1 MMERVRSLFSPRREP
16 VNSKQIN
23 CRRPGPQI
31 RRRDLLRRSADF
43 HSVYIYIPSGF
54 SKGNRANRF
63 RGREK
68 RGKSIARCS
77 CHRDLIVVAGS
88 GP

>member
-1 MMERVRSLFSPRREP
+1 MMVRVRSLFSPRREP

-31 RRRDLLRRSADF
+31 RRPDLLRRSADF
-43 HSVYIYIPSGF
+43 HRVHIYIYVPDGF
-54 SKGNRANRF
+54 SKGNRANRS

-68 RGKSIARCS
+68 RGKSIALFVPPR
-77 CHRDLIVVAGS
+77 IV
-88 GP
+88 